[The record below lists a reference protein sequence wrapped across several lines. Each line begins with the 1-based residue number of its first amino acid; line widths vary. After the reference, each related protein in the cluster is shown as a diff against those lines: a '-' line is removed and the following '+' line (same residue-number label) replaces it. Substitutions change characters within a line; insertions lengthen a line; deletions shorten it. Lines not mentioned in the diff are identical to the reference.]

1 MKQLQWE
8 KVNKSNLEK
17 TVWGQAQQMPQEEW
31 AMKLKRV
38 DVWSEM
44 EDEFKAREVV
54 YDAVGEFIAAA
65 CHFRRS
71 GANVIASRSQTQE
84 GGTEE
89 CARAFCQKT
98 RR

>member
-17 TVWGQAQQMPQEEW
+17 TVWSQAQQMPQEEW

-44 EDEFKAREVV
+44 EDEFKAREVA
-54 YDAVGEFIAAA
+54 YDAVGERVY
-65 CHFRRS
+65 C
-71 GANVIASRSQTQE
+71 
-84 GGTEE
+84 
-89 CARAFCQKT
+89 
-98 RR
+98 